1 MKFDRTSAQRVKAS
15 TGALPSEAAQ
25 QVLQNGIKVRQLLTP
40 EQLQIVNNTFL
51 NRGIVVTSKPT
62 NGFSGA
68 GSPHAAV
75 TAATNA
81 LHEIVLHK
89 TRGFTR
95 IHAGGTA
102 MDYISSGNHVC
113 QLLGDARNSVR
124 FNEYEKTA
132 ARHTNANNIRSR
144 RAVLLAQA
152 LRTRLSNVYGN
163 EAMCFAGVENCM
175 VAGNVLIF
183 DNSHY
188 DLTFRAL
195 ARAMRSHGAKTT
207 YCIGI
212 HPREMLLPTKQ
223 SGHIAGYNIFWTHMN
238 HDHLAEKVS
247 DDARLVISFG
257 DGSNSYMHN
266 RGEYVKWTKT
276 TCWTDGR
283 TNLVFETEYFGPFA
297 IIKIDAVPMPGTV
310 VRQISLEKPLV
321 VLPDIKFFL
330 KEAYGWCKFPPS
342 KRWHHIDQTLWT
354 RLEIYAASKT
364 DVAWSFPAFASYV
377 KAQAT
382 VLSLEDGE
390 WKSPDENDNSLLV
403 NGDALISVFVW
414 LSVLRMQRSQVV
426 GLAYREISKALG
438 DIDFLEKMLNQW
450 LVKPLGKK
458 VAQALGWFDSQESI
472 INPIIVSV
480 DQITVVGTVMS
491 VASVVAHD
499 LIPDDDEGTEV
510 DESAKVDDLDDLPNR
525 AIDEYVKQIA
535 PLENQEARAQMA
547 LRGENDDDL
556 GLYVLVEKATRLAM
570 NAPRFD
576 CKFAISI
583 VEGGPGTGKTQYETD
598 NLLAGDIAIVP
609 TRKSKNELESRLK
622 LASKNNKVYTIHSAL
637 EHALT
642 EPTPAAKVYV
652 DEAFLQFPGAS
663 LLVAAALEANE
674 VVFIGDSKQLKP
686 KDFANSGARITTH
699 HFIGSSKQKHLKDNY
714 RLPACQVEMLN
725 KRFGYDMV
733 AKSRIEGSM
742 AVHDVNSFDELHGN
756 DDIEGLL
763 DNKSTLVLTLTQ
775 KLKQRFINHGY
786 SSSTVHEFQGSSARR
801 VAFVV
806 SNDVEQTF
814 LDDIGYFIVAFS
826 RNTQDLFVC
835 RVHLEGGAEF
845 KDIKIGNTD
854 LEALTDVLVPT
865 ADIQMYVPPKIVP
878 LVMTEDI
885 ANYNL
890 NFDVPYLEEVFGTFW
905 RKTTIANDVLRSVYR
920 RRVPNSAERVHVR
933 PGLVEND
940 EIEFD
945 VYMFGDFN
953 YLADQ
958 VGSNTLAMIDTFVS
972 RNGGD
977 RIILDRSTMEKAAQK
992 LVGLKRLRLF
1002 RKSKP
1007 DRLTISELSAAF
1019 ARFVEKM
1026 IERKK
1031 NVNYTRATAE
1041 TWDIDR
1047 LSAFMKNQLKS
1058 KWEPNERGFAELH
1071 AICQQEAVSDAMQ
1084 GKAGQG
1090 VVGWSK
1096 PLCYVYA
1103 AYIGAI
1109 EKRWETELLPYVIY
1123 ATRMNDNELVATI
1136 NTTLKR
1142 FRKAILIKGD
1152 DVAIIFEK
1160 AGKMACICWDAS
1172 KFDSTQATAVMVMQ
1186 AYEMGL
1192 YGMPAKLLRHYFY
1205 FSANNH
1211 LKTMCGVLDMSLH
1224 FARHSGGYETLW
1236 GNTNY
1241 SMALVSMALE
1251 LDHHTEWRTA
1261 NVSERGLGF
1270 LRKVFGAQLKLHE
1283 GEIADF
1289 VGFLIKDWRA
1299 YPDIFRLSAK
1309 LLNRRFVDRCDV
1321 PKQTAGSYVSAH
1333 PKIGRGRERNHQIQ
1347 LYHSLTQYQVAVNDR
1362 IRSGILTN
1370 DCLEGCIRAN
1380 AHYYLPTVPDATD
1393 VVRPMLDILATFGQ
1407 VRFTPI
1413 YFDLIVQRKQR
1424 MVIMGVD
1431 NATDQAPITHH
1442 LFNAEVSSE
1451 ILEEHHILESML
1463 IEPEKHVYGI
1473 DEGWSKAL
1481 RSGRERALTI
1491 ALSWFQRFKRALF
1504 NRLSKIGFLTRYAWI
1519 QRLLQRLKPTE
1530 LKPHNEEE
1538 GDDADV
1544 YEGVSIISTDVDDAE
1559 EADFE
1564 DDNDDEDDLDE
1575 RLNYKKLAERY
1586 AAQCLEMAELTE
1598 RDPDCTKTFSHWI
1611 PRKRFVSNDA
1621 YKMLDLLPEEVAER
1635 CDDPNEFLKI
1645 IDIGSAPGGS
1655 VEAFTRMPGVESVMA
1670 ITLPDSIR
1678 MRVEHAKI
1686 DLRLVDVFTINGL
1699 PIADFIFCDVQG
1711 LDLQKWQHIKHL
1723 VGLQPAAIKLQHFD
1737 EQMLADMRGEI
1748 FVKPQRS
1755 NRYSSEVYVCLN
1767 YAHPQAVDFKT
1778 YLDEWAKRIAEL
1790 RRREIPAPLI
1800 DQDNLCCNSK
1810 SNILDEAFK
1819 SITNRTATIKSELE
1833 LHERLRRVGTAHIIR
1848 RGEEL
1853 VYEFEDKRKTGYW
1866 DIDLAASTCD
1876 FVDEHRPKAG
1886 AAGEP
1891 APEQVASCY
1900 GDDATAGADENDL
1913 LDMFGV
1919 GDVLNAR
1926 GNSYSGLPYDLVAAV
1941 VEEVAAEVARRYGAY
1956 MHPAAFAHMIR
1967 AMLMRSLPEWGV
1979 AGLLQSHFNAT
1990 LLRRLV
1996 QHFVHNTAINAGT
2009 DTALNFNFGFQATN
2023 MIKSHVLNF
2032 SIMLLARRFPA
2043 LTERVAIGLGLF
2055 RMTQVAWKFAR
2066 TLLAPDRFRQL
2077 RIQGVCLA
2085 ISASTMLTPIFLAGA
2100 AERITECFREF
2111 TLFWY
2116 QPRVNTTWINE
2127 KVEWLRSSIL
2137 TYVGNVM
2144 NVEPICGKG
2153 LKQIRRIEQPFRVHD
2168 LLVENATKA
2177 LKGPI
2182 ERIEGNTGDVK
2193 NLLEPI
2199 INTSDVAL
2207 GGRGLKVQN
2216 GPADPFF
2223 TAPVGKEAS
2232 GADFTTSRCLFIDP
2246 YKGEHSMTDEIW
2258 YSMLAD
2264 AYDAGITDGYSSTT
2278 VFIRDCCVDVTATNF
2293 SYDSATGADVMDSY
2307 SALGAGSKTVLHYIY
2322 FAGQRATKPPATF
2335 KVGRSF
2341 NSGASGQERL
2351 SFNVRFSAFS
2361 K

>member
-1 MKFDRTSAQRVKAS
+1 MKFDRTSAQRVKTS
-15 TGALPSEAAQ
+15 TSGLPTEAAQ

-51 NRGIVVTSKPT
+51 NRGIVVTSRPT

-102 MDYISSGNHVC
+102 MDYIASGNHVC

-124 FNEYEKTA
+124 FNEYEKVA
-132 ARHTNANNIRSR
+132 ARHTSASNV
-144 RAVLLAQA
+144 RAKRATILAQA
-152 LRTRLSNVYGN
+152 LRTRLSNIYGN
-163 EAMCFAGVENCM
+163 EAMCFAGVENCV

-183 DNSHY
+183 NNSHY
-188 DLTFRAL
+188 DLSFRDL

-223 SGHIAGYNIFWTHMN
+223 SGHVAGYNIYWTHMDC
-238 HDHLAEKVS
+238 DHLAEKLS
-247 DDARLVISFG
+247 DGAQLVVSFG
-257 DGSNSYMHN
+257 DGSNSYMHK
-266 RGEYVKWTKT
+266 RGEYIKWVKT
-276 TCWTDGR
+276 TCWSDGR
-283 TNLVFETEYFGPFA
+283 SNLVFETEYFGPFA

-310 VRQISLEKPLV
+310 TRQISLDKPLV

-342 KRWHHIDQTLWT
+342 KRWHHIDQTLWM

-390 WKSPDENDNSLLV
+390 WKSPDENDSALLV
-403 NGDALISVFVW
+403 SGDALISVFVW

-438 DIDFLEKMLNQW
+438 EVEFLEKMLNQW
-450 LVKPLGKK
+450 LIKPLGKRA
-458 VAQALGWFDSQESI
+458 AQAVGWFENKDSI

-480 DQITVVGTVMS
+480 DQITVVGTVVS

-499 LIPDDDEGTEV
+499 LIADEEEDV
-510 DESAKVDDLDDLPNR
+510 EKESDTQVDDLDDLPNR
-525 AIDEYVKQIA
+525 AIDEYTKQIA

-547 LRGENDDDL
+547 IRGENDEEI
-556 GLYVLVEKATRLAM
+556 GLYILVEKATRLAM
-570 NAPRFD
+570 NAPKFD
-576 CKFAISI
+576 CKFTISV
-583 VEGGPGTGKTQYETD
+583 VEGGPGTGKTQYEAD

-622 LASKNNKVYTIHSAL
+622 LMSKNNRVFTIHSAL

-642 EPTPAAKVYV
+642 EPSSTAKIYV

-663 LLVAAALEANE
+663 LLVAAALGANE

-699 HFIGSSKQKHLKDNY
+699 HFVGCSKQKHLRDNY
-714 RLPACQVEMLN
+714 RLPAGQVEMLN

-742 AVHDVNSFDELHGN
+742 EVHDVNSFDELHGN
-756 DDIEGLL
+756 DEIEGIL
-763 DNKSTLVLTLTQ
+763 DSKSTLVITLTQ
-775 KLKQRFINHGY
+775 KLKQRFINHGFT
-786 SSSTVHEFQGSSARR
+786 SSTVHEFQGSSARR

-806 SNDVEQTF
+806 SNDIEQTF
-814 LDDIGYFIVAFS
+814 LDDVGYFIVAFS

-835 RVHLEGGAEF
+835 RVHLEGEVEF

-878 LVMTEDI
+878 LVVTEDI
-885 ANYNL
+885 ANFNL
-890 NFDVPYLEEVFGTFW
+890 NFDIPYLEEVFGTFW

-920 RRVPNSAERVHVR
+920 RRVPNSAERVNVR

-958 VGSNTLAMIDTFVS
+958 VGSNTLAMIDTFVT

-977 RIILDRSTMEKAAQK
+977 RIILDRSVMERAAQK

-1007 DRLTISELSAAF
+1007 ERLTISELSSAF

-1031 NVNYTRATAE
+1031 NVNYSRATAE

-1071 AICQQEAVSDAMQ
+1071 AICENEAIADAMQ

-1109 EKRWETELLPYVIY
+1109 EKRWETELQPYVIY

-1136 NTTLKR
+1136 NTTLR
-1142 FRKAILIKGD
+1142 LYRKAILIKGD

-1160 AGKMACICWDAS
+1160 NGKMACICWDAS

-1186 AYEMGL
+1186 AFEMGL

-1205 FSANNH
+1205 FNANNR

-1251 LDHHTEWRTA
+1251 LEHHTEWRTA
-1261 NVSERGLGF
+1261 SVSERGLGF

-1321 PKQTAGSYVSAH
+1321 PKQVASSYISAH

-1347 LYHSLTQYQVAVNDR
+1347 LFHSLTQYQVAVNDR

-1370 DCLEGCIRAN
+1370 DSLEGCIRAN
-1380 AHYYLPTVPDATD
+1380 AQYYLPTVPDATD

-1413 YFDLIVQRKQR
+1413 YFDLVSQRKQR

-1431 NATDQAPITHH
+1431 NEADRTPITHH
-1442 LFNAEVSSE
+1442 LFNAETSSD
-1451 ILEEHHILESML
+1451 ILEEHNILESML
-1463 IEPEKHVYGI
+1463 IEPEKHEYGI
-1473 DEGWSKAL
+1473 DDGWTRAL
-1481 RSGRERALTI
+1481 RNERERVLVI
-1491 ALSWFQRFKRALF
+1491 ALGWFQRFKRALV
-1504 NRLSKIGFLTRYAWI
+1504 NKLLSVSFLKRYDWI
-1519 QRLLQRLKPTE
+1519 QRLLQRLKPIEQT
-1530 LKPHNEEE
+1530 LRPQNEEE
-1538 GDDADV
+1538 AADEDV
-1544 YEGVSIISTDVDDAE
+1544 YDGVSIISTDVSDTESASVVE
-1559 EADFE
+1559 EQE
-1564 DDNDDEDDLDE
+1564 ETEELDE
-1575 RLNYKKLAERY
+1575 RLNYRRLAERY

-1598 RDPDCTKTFSHWI
+1598 RDPDCTKTFAHWI
-1611 PRKRFVSNDA
+1611 PRRKFVSNDA
-1621 YKMLDLLPEEVAER
+1621 YKMLDLLPENIAQR

-1670 ITLPDSIR
+1670 ITLPDGIK

-1686 DLRLVDVFTINGL
+1686 DLRLTDVFTVNRL
-1699 PIADFIFCDVQG
+1699 PIADFIFCDIQG
-1711 LDLQKWQHIKHL
+1711 LDLQGWQHIKHL

-1737 EQMLADMRGEI
+1737 ETMLADMRGEI
-1748 FVKPQRS
+1748 FVKPQRC
-1755 NRYSSEVYVCLN
+1755 NRYSSEVYACLN
-1767 YAHPQAVDFKT
+1767 YAHPQAVDFQA
-1778 YLDEWAKRIAEL
+1778 YLDDWARKIAEL

-1800 DQDNLCCNSK
+1800 DQDNLCCNTK
-1810 SNILDEAFK
+1810 TNILDEAFRT
-1819 SITNRTATIKSELE
+1819 ITNKTATIKSELE
-1833 LHERLRRVGTAHIIR
+1833 LHERLRRVGTAHTIR

-1876 FVDEHRPKAG
+1876 FVDERRPKPDC
-1886 AAGEP
+1886 EITITE
-1891 APEQVASCY
+1891 EQAQAVAVE
-1900 GDDATAGADENDL
+1900 DEDMLN
-1913 LDMFGV
+1913 MFGV
-1919 GDVLNAR
+1919 GDVLNAS
-1926 GNSYSGLPYDLVAAV
+1926 GNSHSGLPYDLVAAV
-1941 VEEVAAEVARRYGAY
+1941 VEELAAEVARRYGAY
-1956 MHPAAFAHMIR
+1956 MHPAAFAHIIR
-1967 AMLMRSLPEWGV
+1967 ALLMKSLPEWGV
-1979 AGLLQSHFNAT
+1979 AGLLQSQFKMTFA
-1990 LLRRLV
+1990 RGLV
-1996 QHFVHNTAINAGT
+1996 QHFMHNMAVNTKT
-2009 DTALNFNFGFQATN
+2009 DAALNFNYGFQVTN
-2023 MIKSHVLNF
+2023 MIKSNLLNF
-2032 SIMLLARRFPA
+2032 LVMLLARRFPA
-2043 LTERVAIGLGLF
+2043 QTQQVAIFLGF
-2055 RMTQVAWKFAR
+2055 YRMIIAARDFAR
-2066 TLLAPDRFRQL
+2066 TLLAADRMRQL
-2077 RIQGVCLA
+2077 RIQGVCLV
-2085 ISASTMLTPIFLAGA
+2085 ISATTVLAPNFLL
-2100 AERITECFREF
+2100 RPTEALVGYFRDF
-2111 TLFWY
+2111 TQFWY
-2116 QPRVNTTWINE
+2116 QPRVNTVWINE
-2127 KVEWLRSSIL
+2127 QIDWLRSSIL
-2137 TYVGNVM
+2137 SCVGNVM
-2144 NVEPICGKG
+2144 NVEPICQKG
-2153 LKQIRRIEQPFRVHD
+2153 VKRVKRIEQPFSVYD
-2168 LLVENATKA
+2168 KNVETAVKN
-2177 LKGPI
+2177 LQGPI
-2182 ERIEGNTGDVK
+2182 EGVENNTNDVRG
-2193 NLLEPI
+2193 LLEPI

-2223 TAPVGKEAS
+2223 TAPVGLATS
-2232 GADFTTSRCLFIDP
+2232 SVDFTTSRALFIDP
-2246 YKGEHSMTDEIW
+2246 FKGEHGMTDDIW
-2258 YSMLAD
+2258 FSMLAD
-2264 AYDAGITDGYSSTT
+2264 AYDAGLTDGYSATT
-2278 VFIRDCCVDVTATNF
+2278 SFVRDCFVDVTATNF
-2293 SYDSATGADVMDSY
+2293 SYDSATGADVMDST
-2307 SALGAGSKTVLHYIY
+2307 SAMGAGSKTVMHYVY
-2322 FAGQRATKPPATF
+2322 FAGQRATRPPATF

-2341 NSGASGQERL
+2341 SSGPSGQERL